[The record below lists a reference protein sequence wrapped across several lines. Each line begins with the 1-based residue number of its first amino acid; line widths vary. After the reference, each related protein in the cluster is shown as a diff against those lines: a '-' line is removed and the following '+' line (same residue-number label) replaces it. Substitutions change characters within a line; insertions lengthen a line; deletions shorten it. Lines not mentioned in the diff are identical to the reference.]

1 MFQSSEAKAASVS
14 EAEADEA
21 LPGLGFEPAE
31 VYVLSE
37 LEQVRAATTPLR
49 IQILDCLGPRPMTVR
64 EVGQELGIS
73 STKLY
78 YHVSELERV
87 GLVRLVHTEVQS
99 GIQQKF
105 YRALAHYYL
114 LSPDLLRGYR
124 SADTVDASASFMT
137 SQLDAA
143 AEGLR
148 SAFLT
153 GEIDRASETF
163 LLSRR
168 EVRLSPENARMLK
181 QRMEELDRLARELD
195 DPDEDHEVEFVMS
208 VFPLGRTD
216 QSGE

>member
-1 MFQSSEAKAASVS
+1 MS
-14 EAEADEA
+14 EAEEEEA
-21 LPGLGFEPAE
+21 LPGLGFEPEE

-78 YHVSELERV
+78 YHVAELERV
-87 GLVRLVHTEVQS
+87 GLVKLVHTEVQS

-105 YRALAHYYL
+105 YRALAHYYF
-114 LSPDLLRGYR
+114 LSPDLLRSYR
-124 SADTVDASASFMT
+124 SADTANASASFIT
-137 SQLDAA
+137 SQLDTA
-143 AEGLR
+143 AEALR

-153 GEIDRASETF
+153 GAIDRDPETF

-168 EVRLSPENARMLK
+168 EVRMSGENARLVK
-181 QRMEELDRLARELD
+181 ERMEELDRFAHELD
-195 DPDEDHEVEFVMS
+195 DPEAEHSIEVVLS
-208 VFPLGRTD
+208 VFPLGTTD
-216 QSGE
+216 RGE